1 MLIVTM
7 SNRTKRAQI
16 AAETIEIL
24 ESGKYVSPE
33 NITVSIG
40 DSLTAAQQGTV
51 LYTPISIDE
60 LIGSLL
66 PSKNHSTS
74 FEVINTTTFTAAR
87 QLIDQGYRDPL
98 CLNFASAKNPGG
110 GFIGGSQAQEE
121 CLARASGLYPCLQ
134 KQMSYYNANR
144 HCGTALYTNH
154 IIYSP
159 QVPIFRDD
167 QDELLLQPALTSIIT
182 SPAVNKGAVEQ
193 NEPQNIDRLKTTMQ
207 HRIHSVLAIARQH
220 GHRSL
225 VLGAWGCGVFKN
237 DPQDIAQWFY
247 AALTVNPLFSGAFE
261 RVVFAVF
268 DRSKTQ
274 ENFRAF
280 HNVFTP

>member
-60 LIGSLL
+60 LIGSLP

-74 FEVINTTTFTAAR
+74 FEVINTTTFAAAR
-87 QLIDQGYRDPL
+87 QLIAQGYLDPL

-121 CLARASGLYPCLQ
+121 SLARASGLYPCLQ
-134 KQMSYYNANR
+134 QQMSYYDANR

-167 QDELLLQPALTSIIT
+167 QDGLLLQPALTSIIT

-193 NEPQNIDRLKTTMQ
+193 NEPQNMDRLKTTMQ
-207 HRIHSVLAIARQH
+207 HRIHSILAIARQH

-237 DPQDIAQWFY
+237 DPQDIAQWFHT
-247 AALTVNPLFSGAFE
+247 ALIVNPLFSGAFE
-261 RVVFAVF
+261 RVVFAVL
-268 DRSKTQ
+268 DRSTTQ

>member
-1 MLIVTM
+1 M

-16 AAETIEIL
+16 AAETIKIL
-24 ESGKYVSPE
+24 ESGKYVSPA

-60 LIGSLL
+60 LIGSLP
-66 PSKNHSTS
+66 PSKNHRTS
-74 FEVINTTTFTAAR
+74 FEVINTTTFAAAR
-87 QLIDQGYRDPL
+87 QLIDQSYLDPL

-121 CLARASGLYPCLQ
+121 CLARASGLYSCLQ
-134 KQMSYYNANR
+134 QQMSYYDANR
-144 HCGTALYTNH
+144 NCGTTLYTNH

-159 QVPIFRDD
+159 KVPVFRDD
-167 QDELLLQPALTSIIT
+167 QDELLTKPALISIIT

-193 NEPQNIDRLKTTMQ
+193 NEPDRLDMLAGTMQ
-207 HRIHSVLAIARQH
+207 HRIHSILAIARQH
-220 GHRSL
+220 NHRSL

-237 DPQDIAQWFY
+237 DPQEIAQWFH

-268 DRSKTQ
+268 DRSTTQ

-280 HNVFTP
+280 HDLFTP